1 MRYDVQELLHQSAED
16 PFARFA
22 NGMAYHP
29 FLQLS
34 RPTDFSVSSLL
45 TAGHQATT
53 QAVDSSGNNSTLP
66 AAVSPPHRHLSQGP
80 ISNHQ
85 QQTTHQQLAGIGG
98 GQSSPVGG
106 QQPPQLS
113 PGPESSNNNNE
124 SSSCT
129 SRNPG
134 LLSSNDSTNSSE
146 ATNRPRSNNNLPS
159 ALLTASHSAAA
170 AAAAA
175 AAASHALPPHS
186 SPQAQAP
193 PPSHPHHSPVPGH
206 LGAHLPQQPPY
217 FPAAALAAL
226 AGSPAGPH
234 PGLYPGPLRFPP
246 HHPHHHHHPLGTAY
260 TTAEDVV
267 LASAVAHQLHPAMRP
282 LRALQPEEDGVVD
295 DPKVT
300 LEGKELWEKFH
311 KLGTEMVITKSGRQM
326 FPQMKFRVSGLDA
339 KAKYI
344 LLLDIVAADDYRY
357 KFHNS
362 RWMIAGKADP
372 EMPKRMY
379 IHPDSPTTG
388 EQWMQKVVSFHKLKL
403 TNNISDKH
411 GFVSTTIL
419 NSMHKYQP
427 RFHLV
432 RANDIIKLPYSTFR
446 TYVFKETEF
455 IAVTAYQNEKIT
467 QLKIDN
473 NPFAKGFR
481 DTGAGKREKNCY
493 RQALLSNRGSDSDKL
508 NPTHV
513 SSSRAPL
520 HLGHTGRPP
529 HHLHS
534 HPSMHDNQQ
543 DDEDKLLDVVGPPQ
557 SPLLPLSHSLQQ
569 MHAHQH
575 SALAAW
581 FNHLAGA
588 SDHGSDDALRRRLQS
603 DEVERDGSDSS
614 CSESVGGSTGGAFRP
629 TSSGSPKEGAAG
641 LNASGSY
648 PSPNI
653 SVGPPIHPSPHLLP
667 YLYPHGLYP
676 PHHLGLLHNPA
687 AAGLNP
693 GLLFNAQLA
702 LAAQHPALFG
712 HYSGHTPAS
721 PLHGLKGHRFS
732 PYTLP
737 GSLGSAFDAVTPGSN
752 ANRSGSECPGMS
764 SGTGSVDNG
773 PRSLS
778 SSPRPRAS
786 SHSPPTRPISMSP
799 TTPPSLLKR
808 TTNSPSELKSIENMV
823 NGLEVQHNGSACST
837 SGGSMD
843 DLHRKSPGLH
853 ADQ

>member
-1 MRYDVQELLHQSAED
+1 MRYDVQEFIQQSED
-16 PFARFA
+16 QISRFA

-45 TAGHQATT
+45 TAGNQQQSAT
-53 QAVDSSGNNSTLP
+53 
-66 AAVSPPHRHLSQGP
+66 AAGATISPTSPLL
-80 ISNHQ
+80 HQ
-85 QQTTHQQLAGIGG
+85 QQQQHQQTSLTPAIAAAQQQLQCG

-106 QQPPQLS
+106 QQPQLS
-113 PGPESSNNNNE
+113 PNVGSANNNTTSNNNN
-124 SSSCT
+124 
-129 SRNPG
+129 NNN
-134 LLSSNDSTNSSE
+134 SSNNSSTNNSNS
-146 ATNRPRSNNNLPS
+146 NSNNNNNNS
-159 ALLTASHSAAA
+159 ATTHQAL
-170 AAAAA
+170 AAA
-175 AAASHALPPHS
+175 AAASSLGH
-186 SPQAQAP
+186 
-193 PPSHPHHSPVPGH
+193 HPHHSHHSAVPGH
-206 LGAHLPQQPPY
+206 PALGHLPQQPY

-234 PGLYPGPLRFPP
+234 PSLYPGGLLHKFPP
-246 HHPHHHHHPLGTAY
+246 HHPHAHHPLGTPY

-267 LASAVAHQLHPAMRP
+267 LASVAAHQLHPGMRP
-282 LRALQPEEDGVVD
+282 LRALQPEDDGVVD

-300 LEGKELWEKFH
+300 LEGKDLWEKFH

-362 RWMIAGKADP
+362 RWMVAGKADP

-432 RANDIIKLPYSTFR
+432 RANDILKLPYSTFR

-481 DTGAGKREKNCY
+481 DTGAGKREKK
-493 RQALLSNRGSDSDKL
+493 QALMSNRGSDSDKL

-520 HLGHTGRPP
+520 HLGHTGRPHP
-529 HHLHS
+529 HDS
-534 HPSMHDNQQ
+534 Q
-543 DDEDKLLDVVGPPQ
+543 DDDDKLLDVVGPPQ

-588 SDHGSDDALRRRLQS
+588 GDHSNEDAIRRRLQS
-603 DEVERDGSDSS
+603 EDIERDGSDSS

-629 TSSGSPKEGAAG
+629 TSSGSPKEAHGAAG
-641 LNASGSY
+641 GSY
-648 PSPNI
+648 PAPNI

-676 PHHLGLLHNPA
+676 PPPLSLLHNPA
-687 AAGLNP
+687 AAAAMNPGLNP

-712 HYSGHTPAS
+712 HYSGHSPVS
-721 PLHGLKGHRFS
+721 PLQGLKGHRFT
-732 PYTLP
+732 PYNLP

-752 ANRSGSECPGMS
+752 NQRC
-764 SGTGSVDNG
+764 SGTGVGSSGDNTNISGDNG

-778 SSPRPRAS
+778 SSPSRHQRAS
-786 SHSPPTRPISMSP
+786 SNSPPTRPISMSP
-799 TTPPSLLKR
+799 TTPPSLLKQR
-808 TTNSPSELKSIENMV
+808 SSSPSELKNIEKMV
-823 NGLEVQHNGSACST
+823 NGLEVQHNGSSLIANSSMEDSPLHHHHQHHHQLHGR
-837 SGGSMD
+837 SG
-843 DLHRKSPGLH
+843 KQSPSS
-853 ADQ
+853 DQ

>member
-1 MRYDVQELLHQSAED
+1 MRYDVQELLQTDDHLTIS
-16 PFARFA
+16 RFA

-29 FLQLS
+29 FLQLP

-45 TAGHQATT
+45 TAGTASPHHSTSHQPQT
-53 QAVDSSGNNSTLP
+53 QPHSGSS
-66 AAVSPPHRHLSQGP
+66 
-80 ISNHQ
+80 Q
-85 QQTTHQQLAGIGG
+85 QSLVGQT
-98 GQSSPVGG
+98 SPVSGG
-106 QQPPQLS
+106 PPQQPQPQTPQ
-113 PGPESSNNNNE
+113 PG
-124 SSSCT
+124 
-129 SRNPG
+129 
-134 LLSSNDSTNSSE
+134 
-146 ATNRPRSNNNLPS
+146 
-159 ALLTASHSAAA
+159 H
-170 AAAAA
+170 
-175 AAASHALPPHS
+175 HPHH
-186 SPQAQAP
+186 PHHHHPP
-193 PPSHPHHSPVPGH
+193 PPSLPPVP
-206 LGAHLPQQPPY
+206 PQPY

-234 PGLYPGPLRFPP
+234 PHLYPGGLLPKLPP
-246 HHPHHHHHPLGTAY
+246 HHPHAHHPLGTPY

-267 LASAVAHQLHPAMRP
+267 LASVAAHQLHPAMRP
-282 LRALQPEEDGVVD
+282 LRALQPEDDGVVD

-362 RWMIAGKADP
+362 RWMVAGKADP

-379 IHPDSPTTG
+379 IHPDSPSTG

-411 GFVSTTIL
+411 GFVSITIL

-432 RANDIIKLPYSTFR
+432 RANDILKLPYSTFR

-481 DTGAGKREKNCY
+481 DTGAGKREKNSY
-493 RQALLSNRGSDSDKL
+493 RQGLMGQRGTSDSDKL

-513 SSSRAPL
+513 SSSRAPA
-520 HLGHTGRPP
+520 HLSQATR
-529 HHLHS
+529 
-534 HPSMHDNQQ
+534 HDNQ
-543 DDEDKLLDVVGPPQ
+543 DDDDKLLDVVGPPQ

-569 MHAHQH
+569 MHAHPH
-575 SALAAW
+575 SVLAAW
-581 FNHLAGA
+581 FNHLTGNNNDLAA
-588 SDHGSDDALRRRLQS
+588 NEEAIRRRLQP
-603 DEVERDGSDSS
+603 DDNERDGSDSS
-614 CSESVGGSTGGAFRP
+614 CSDSVAGSTGGAFRP
-629 TSSGSPKEGAAG
+629 TSGSPKDGHNSAG
-641 LNASGSY
+641 TSY

-653 SVGPPIHPSPHLLP
+653 SVGPPIHPPPHLLP

-676 PHHLGLLHNPA
+676 PPPLSLLHNPA
-687 AAGLNP
+687 AAAAMNPGLNP

-712 HYSGHTPAS
+712 HYSGHSPTS

-732 PYTLP
+732 PYSLP

-752 ANRSGSECPGMS
+752 STTVRDRGG
-764 SGTGSVDNG
+764 GLGGGRGGGGGDNG

-786 SHSPPTRPISMSP
+786 SISPPTRPISVSP
-799 TTPPSLLKR
+799 TPQQQLHQQQSSLNQSK
-808 TTNSPSELKSIENMV
+808 THSSSPSELKSIEKMV
-823 NGLEVQHNGSACST
+823 NGLEVQHNGNGT
-837 SGGSMD
+837 SSGPIVVID
-843 DLHRKSPGLH
+843 DTTRTTPTTNNMKHSPMA

>member
-1 MRYDVQELLHQSAED
+1 MRYDVQEFIQQSED
-16 PFARFA
+16 QISRFA

-45 TAGHQATT
+45 TAGNQQQSAT
-53 QAVDSSGNNSTLP
+53 
-66 AAVSPPHRHLSQGP
+66 AAGATISPTSPLL
-80 ISNHQ
+80 HQ
-85 QQTTHQQLAGIGG
+85 QQQQHQQTSLTPAIAAAQQQLQCG

-106 QQPPQLS
+106 QQPQLS
-113 PGPESSNNNNE
+113 PNVGSANNNTTSNNNN
-124 SSSCT
+124 
-129 SRNPG
+129 NNN
-134 LLSSNDSTNSSE
+134 SSNNSSTNNSNS
-146 ATNRPRSNNNLPS
+146 NSNNNNNNS
-159 ALLTASHSAAA
+159 ATTHQAL
-170 AAAAA
+170 AAA
-175 AAASHALPPHS
+175 AAASSLGH
-186 SPQAQAP
+186 
-193 PPSHPHHSPVPGH
+193 HPHHSHHSAVPGH
-206 LGAHLPQQPPY
+206 PALGHLPQQPY

-234 PGLYPGPLRFPP
+234 PSLYPGGLLHKFPP
-246 HHPHHHHHPLGTAY
+246 HHPHAHHPLGTPY

-267 LASAVAHQLHPAMRP
+267 LASVAAHQLHPGMRP
-282 LRALQPEEDGVVD
+282 LRALQPEDDGVVD

-300 LEGKELWEKFH
+300 LEGKDLWEKFH

-362 RWMIAGKADP
+362 RWMVAGKADP

-432 RANDIIKLPYSTFR
+432 RANDILKLPYSTFR

-493 RQALLSNRGSDSDKL
+493 RQALMSNRGSDSDKL

-520 HLGHTGRPP
+520 HLGHTGRPHP
-529 HHLHS
+529 HDS
-534 HPSMHDNQQ
+534 Q
-543 DDEDKLLDVVGPPQ
+543 DDDDKLLDVVGPPQ

-575 SALAAW
+575 SAW

-588 SDHGSDDALRRRLQS
+588 GDHSNEDAIRRRLQS
-603 DEVERDGSDSS
+603 EDIERDGSDSS

-629 TSSGSPKEGAAG
+629 TSSGSPKEAHGAAG
-641 LNASGSY
+641 GSY
-648 PSPNI
+648 PAPNI

-676 PHHLGLLHNPA
+676 PPPLSLLHNPA
-687 AAGLNP
+687 AAAAMNPGLNP

-712 HYSGHTPAS
+712 HYSGHSPVS
-721 PLHGLKGHRFS
+721 PLQGLKGHRFT
-732 PYTLP
+732 PYNLP

-752 ANRSGSECPGMS
+752 NQRC
-764 SGTGSVDNG
+764 SGTGVGSSGDNTNISGDNG

-778 SSPRPRAS
+778 SSPSRHQRAS
-786 SHSPPTRPISMSP
+786 SNSPPTRPISMSP
-799 TTPPSLLKR
+799 TTPPSLLKQR
-808 TTNSPSELKSIENMV
+808 SSSPSELKNIEKMV
-823 NGLEVQHNGSACST
+823 NGLEVQHNGSSLIANSSMEDSPLHHHHQHHHQLHGR
-837 SGGSMD
+837 SG
-843 DLHRKSPGLH
+843 KQSPSS
-853 ADQ
+853 DQ

>member
-1 MRYDVQELLHQSAED
+1 MRYDVQELLYQSAED
-16 PFARFA
+16 PFIRFA

-45 TAGHQATT
+45 TAGNQST
-53 QAVDSSGNNSTLP
+53 SSGGDTSDATLTAASSPEHQLHQSTP
-66 AAVSPPHRHLSQGP
+66 VA
-80 ISNHQ
+80 NHQ
-85 QQTTHQQLAGIGG
+85 QLVQQLNCPG
-98 GQSSPVGG
+98 GQSSPISG
-106 QQPPQLS
+106 QQASHLS
-113 PGPESSNNNNE
+113 PRKKNSSNESGCSGGKTTSSNINTDSDTNSANNN
-124 SSSCT
+124 S
-129 SRNPG
+129 
-134 LLSSNDSTNSSE
+134 
-146 ATNRPRSNNNLPS
+146 NLP
-159 ALLTASHSAAA
+159 TAPVAAA
-170 AAAAA
+170 HPVASAIAAHSLPHPS
-175 AAASHALPPHS
+175 SHTQHPT
-186 SPQAQAP
+186 
-193 PPSHPHHSPVPGH
+193 HPHHSPVPGH
-206 LGAHLPQQPPY
+206 PALGPHLPQQSPY

-234 PGLYPGPLRFPP
+234 SGLYPGTLRFPS
-246 HHPHHHHHPLGTAY
+246 HHPHAHHALGTPY

-282 LRALQPEEDGVVD
+282 LRALQPEDDGVVD

-411 GFVSTTIL
+411 GFTIL

-432 RANDIIKLPYSTFR
+432 RANDILKLPYSTFR

-481 DTGAGKREKNCY
+481 DTGAGKREKK
-493 RQALLSNRGSDSDKL
+493 QALMSNRGSDSDKL

-513 SSSRAPL
+513 SSTRAPL

-529 HHLHS
+529 HHLHP
-534 HPSMHDNQQ
+534 HAVLHDNQQ
-543 DDEDKLLDVVGPPQ
+543 DEEDKLLDVVGPPQ

-575 SALAAW
+575 STLAAW
-581 FNHLAGA
+581 FNHLASAG
-588 SDHGSDDALRRRLQS
+588 DHNTEDALRRRLQS

-614 CSESVGGSTGGAFRP
+614 CSESIGGSTGGAFRP
-629 TSSGSPKEGAAG
+629 TSSGSPKEGTTG
-641 LNASGSY
+641 LNSAASY
-648 PSPNI
+648 PAPNI

-667 YLYPHGLYP
+667 YLYPHALYP
-676 PHHLGLLHNPA
+676 PPHLGLLHNPA
-687 AAGLNP
+687 TAMNPTGLNP

-712 HYSGHTPAS
+712 HYSGHAPAS
-721 PLHGLKGHRFS
+721 PLQNLKGHRFS
-732 PYTLP
+732 PYSLP

-752 ANRSGSECPGMS
+752 SNRTGTNSSDCPNT
-764 SGTGSVDNG
+764 SGTVNAENG

-808 TTNSPSELKSIENMV
+808 TNSPTELKSIENMV
-823 NGLEVQHNGSACST
+823 NGLEVQHNGSSI
-837 SGGSMD
+837 GSVD
-843 DLHRKSPGLH
+843 ELQRKSPGMH
-853 ADQ
+853 MDQ